1 MGRYFRTLRRFWGM
15 ALASEIEY
23 RFNLL
28 IELVAVVANLASSL
42 FVLSLFFGDG
52 HRLGGWSWP
61 AALVVLGVHQLLDG
75 LTITLLQPNLTR
87 IVSHVQ
93 EGTLDFVLL
102 KPIDSQFWLSCRT
115 ISPWGLPPM
124 LAGLAVIGW
133 AAQRAGAPA
142 DPATLAIAGLMLL
155 SSAVILYSLWFL
167 IAASS
172 IWFVKI
178 WNATEVLRTLLTAGR
193 YPISAYPPGLR
204 LLLTVVLPIA
214 FLTSVPA
221 EAILG
226 RATASWLVASGALA
240 LMCLLISRWFW
251 RFALRSYTSASS

>member
-1 MGRYFRTLRRFWGM
+1 
-15 ALASEIEY
+15 
-23 RFNLL
+23 
-28 IELVAVVANLASSL
+28 
-42 FVLSLFFGDG
+42 
-52 HRLGGWSWP
+52 
-61 AALVVLGVHQLLDG
+61 
-75 LTITLLQPNLTR
+75 
-87 IVSHVQ
+87 
-93 EGTLDFVLL
+93 
-102 KPIDSQFWLSCRT
+102 
-115 ISPWGLPPM
+115 
-124 LAGLAVIGW
+124 
-133 AAQRAGAPA
+133 
-142 DPATLAIAGLMLL
+142 MLL
-155 SSAVILYSLWFL
+155 CSAVILYSLWFL